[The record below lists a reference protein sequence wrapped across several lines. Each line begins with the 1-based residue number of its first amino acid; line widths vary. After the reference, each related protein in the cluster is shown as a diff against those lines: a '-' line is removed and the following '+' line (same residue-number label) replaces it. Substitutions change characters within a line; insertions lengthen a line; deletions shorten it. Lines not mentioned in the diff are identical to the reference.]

1 MLVSSPQPLQG
12 PRVARGATGVGS
24 RSVSTLRVSVR
35 SRLRMALLSRPP
47 VAWSLALLF
56 AFKGTIA
63 LAAVAFPIS
72 AGQPTQ
78 LLERAGVAAFA
89 GALVIWLVGER
100 LPLWMFELMAAVG
113 AVATSALVA
122 RSRTHG
128 GMMVAAFAYPWIAI
142 YAAHFFSRRVV
153 LAQATLI
160 SVGFGAGLL
169 ADGLPHIAIYWVI
182 VTATTWSICLV
193 LGHLSEGMR
202 RQADT
207 DPLTGLLNR
216 NGFRAAAE
224 REHAIARRTG
234 NRLTLAVI
242 DLNGFKQIND
252 AHGHGVGDRLLADVA
267 HSWSQRLRAGD
278 ILARHGGDEFV
289 LLLPATSLREAGA
302 SIERLDDERLA
313 VDWSVGVGEW
323 LPHETLGECMARADS
338 GMYRAKSEV
347 RADRL
352 DSPAPA
358 LESA

>member
-1 MLVSSPQPLQG
+1 
-12 PRVARGATGVGS
+12 
-24 RSVSTLRVSVR
+24 
-35 SRLRMALLSRPP
+35 MALLSRPP

-56 AFKGTIA
+56 AFKGAIA
-63 LAAVAFPIS
+63 LAAVAFPVS
-72 AGQPTQ
+72 SGQPTQ
-78 LLERAGVAAFA
+78 LLGKAGVAALV
-89 GALVIWLVGER
+89 GAVVVWLVGER

-113 AVATSALVA
+113 AVETSALVA
-122 RSRTHG
+122 RSTTHG
-128 GMMVAAFAYPWIAI
+128 GMMIAAFAYPWIAI

-153 LAQATLI
+153 MLQATLI

-169 ADGLPHIAIYWVI
+169 VGGLPHIAIYWVI

-202 RQADT
+202 RQAGT

-234 NRLTLAVI
+234 NPLTLAVI

-252 AHGHGVGDRLLADVA
+252 AHGHGAGDRLLADVA
-267 HSWSQRLRAGD
+267 RSWSERLRAGD

-302 SIERLDDERLA
+302 SIERLDDERLP

-323 LPHETLGECMARADS
+323 LPHETLADCLARADS
-338 GMYRAKSEV
+338 GLYSAKNAI
-347 RADRL
+347 RADRIA
-352 DSPAPA
+352 SAEPA
-358 LESA
+358 LESAGAARATRSRRPRESIQAAARVDPGPP